1 MRENEGTIQNAFQ
14 NINGFGFDKEWV
26 KYKRIFSFLDE
37 YKLDILVIAECN
49 MFWTKINN
57 KERLYEKTRGW
68 FCKENRSVI

>member
-49 MFWTKINN
+49 MFCTKINS
-57 KERLYEKTRGW
+57 KERLHEKTRGW